1 MEERIVD
8 KDDERLI
15 RIKRTKDGVDA
26 EDALAQEGEEEQS
39 EEVVFEIPDEEFDE
53 DLVGLTPSQLQRE
66 LERRRKAE
74 EAEKTEY
81 VKLLSAAEALA
92 AEEKYAEAEPLYAQ
106 AACYPF
112 ADERAVTG
120 LWTARTKNFT
130 DFAPFY
136 VAEYAEALSEAD
148 EKSKAFVRE
157 KAASLR
163 EERVRLA
170 DEERA
175 LAPSVLEKQEERR
188 QAFAENRKYYL
199 VRALALV
206 GAMLLCIIACA
217 VSANYIVRTQ
227 SIAPVVCTA
236 VFGGVAFIL
245 FVAALVY
252 LRKSSL
258 AQRLCRMNEA
268 LSSTEDG
275 AKLETLRGKIA
286 CLDCVFEDR
295 AEEDGTEGADE
306 EPAEETEASEE

>member
-15 RIKRTKDGVDA
+15 RIRRTKDGGDA
-26 EDALAQEGEEEQS
+26 EDALADEGEEEQT
-39 EEVVFEIPDEEFDE
+39 EDVVFEIPDEEFDE

-66 LERRRKAE
+66 LERRKKAE
-74 EAEKTEY
+74 EAEKAEY
-81 VKLLSAAEALA
+81 EKLVSAADALA

-106 AACYPF
+106 AACYSF
-112 ADERAVTG
+112 ADERTVTG

-148 EKSKAFVRE
+148 DKSKAFVRE
-157 KAASLR
+157 KAASLK
-163 EERVRLA
+163 EERARLA
-170 DEERA
+170 EEERA

-188 QAFAENRKYYL
+188 RAFAENKKYYF

-206 GAMLLCIIACA
+206 GGMLLCMIACA

-236 VFGGVAFIL
+236 GFGGVSFIL
-245 FVAALVY
+245 FVSALVF
-252 LRKSSL
+252 LRKWSL
-258 AQRLCRMNEA
+258 AQRLCRINEA

-286 CLDCVFEDR
+286 CLDWVFGD
-295 AEEDGTEGADE
+295 AEVS
-306 EPAEETEASEE
+306 AEETEASEE